1 MYPQSLIKSI
11 DVTKI
16 TTSIDFISILMQLVD
31 TFKIT
36 GSDNS
41 ANVISTL
48 QYIINDDEMIKVLLK
63 IVIEI
68 MLDSGLIQ
76 TRITVICDAANGK
89 LTLAQTKVFCG

>member
-1 MYPQSLIKSI
+1 MDLQSLIKSI
-11 DVTKI
+11 NVTKI
-16 TTSIDFISILMQLVD
+16 TTSIDLISILMQLVA

-36 GSDNS
+36 GSDNL

-76 TRITVICDAANGK
+76 TRITVICDAVNVK
-89 LTLAQTKVFCG
+89 LTLAQTEVFCG